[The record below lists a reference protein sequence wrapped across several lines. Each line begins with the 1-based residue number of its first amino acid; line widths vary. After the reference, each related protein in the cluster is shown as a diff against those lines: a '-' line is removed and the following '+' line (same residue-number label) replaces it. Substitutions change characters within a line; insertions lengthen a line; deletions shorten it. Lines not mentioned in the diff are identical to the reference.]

1 MTDYIIDFFLGFCFC
16 KTYVSSRNVKKFI
29 ALNIVQLW
37 QNCTATNWV
46 CVYSIKFLSC
56 STMQHVHF
64 VCQLSAASRLLE
76 LTQQPHSYL
85 IETVRQRDA
94 QISTLKE
101 RVSSLEDDVRY
112 VDTIGVL
119 KYETTHIF
127 NNRALCSTSL
137 ISNTSTR
144 GLCWVQSSFPYQHEF
159 VKQ

>member
-1 MTDYIIDFFLGFCFC
+1 MAHYDWLYNRFFVLGFCFC
-16 KTYVSSRNVKKFI
+16 KTDVSSRNVKKFI

-119 KYETTHIF
+119 KYES
-127 NNRALCSTSL
+127 LSQTSL
-137 ISNTSTR
+137 PTSLTIMPY
-144 GLCWVQSSFPYQHEF
+144 VQHNW
-159 VKQ
+159 

>member
-1 MTDYIIDFFLGFCFC
+1 
-16 KTYVSSRNVKKFI
+16 
-29 ALNIVQLW
+29 
-37 QNCTATNWV
+37 
-46 CVYSIKFLSC
+46 
-56 STMQHVHF
+56 MQHVHF

-119 KYETTHIF
+119 KYES
-127 NNRALCSTSL
+127 LSQTSL
-137 ISNTSTR
+137 PTSLTIM
-144 GLCWVQSSFPYQHEF
+144 PYVRHN
-159 VKQ
+159 